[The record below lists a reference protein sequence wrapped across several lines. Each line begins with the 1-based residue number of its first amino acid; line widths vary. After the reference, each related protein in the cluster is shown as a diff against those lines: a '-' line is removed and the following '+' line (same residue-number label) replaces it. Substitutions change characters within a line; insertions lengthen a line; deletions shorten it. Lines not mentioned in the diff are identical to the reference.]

1 MKDNLYSSFSKS
13 PDIWLSIKSDIENK
27 ILNGVYAAGERI
39 PSTRKIAEYYGVG
52 QSTAHKVLN
61 NLLLEG
67 VIESKRGIG
76 FYVKPYVRE
85 KLMSEKKK
93 DIEKQVISLLQEA
106 ELLKIDLIS
115 MIGKYANINN

>member
-1 MKDNLYSSFSKS
+1 M
-13 PDIWLSIKSDIENK
+13 
-27 ILNGVYAAGERI
+27 
-39 PSTRKIAEYYGVG
+39 
-52 QSTAHKVLN
+52 N